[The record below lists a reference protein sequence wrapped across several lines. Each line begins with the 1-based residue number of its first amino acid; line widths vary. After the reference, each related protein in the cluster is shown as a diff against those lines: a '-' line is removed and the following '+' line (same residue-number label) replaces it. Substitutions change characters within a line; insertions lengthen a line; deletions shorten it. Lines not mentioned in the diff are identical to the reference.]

1 MALVLANRVQQTG
14 TANTTVSF
22 TLSGSITG
30 YQSFSVIG
38 NGNTT
43 YYSAID
49 TSSNWE
55 IGLGTYST
63 TGPTLTRTTV
73 LASSNSNTAVTFSGT
88 VTVWVDY
95 PANKTVIQDAS
106 GSLSPILL
114 VAGTAS
120 AAPLTLTSGTNL
132 TSAAAGSIEYDGSNF
147 YLTADTSQG
156 RNVIAATQQFYLSS
170 AGSALTGAT
179 QNYFGANSAA
189 SLAAAST
196 YDIDCYCYFL
206 KTTAG
211 TMQWIPTFSSAV
223 TVGHS
228 YLEYTPVTGF
238 TTSVITGS
246 MVTAEATQ
254 QTTTVLTHSATA
266 SLTSA
271 VYHVHKLRI
280 RVTTNLATN
289 FRLNGT
295 IGAGSITPQAG
306 SFYTVR
312 KVVSSAGNFVA

>member
-1 MALVLANRVQQTG
+1 MALVLANRVQQNG

-63 TGPTLTRTTV
+63 SGPTLTRTTV
-73 LASSNSNTAVTFSGT
+73 LASSNSNSAVTFSGT
-88 VTVWVDY
+88 VTVWVDL
-95 PANKTVIQDAS
+95 PAGKAVSLDANNNLPAVILA
-106 GSLSPILL
+106 
-114 VAGTAS
+114 AGTAS

-132 TSAAAGSIEYDGSNF
+132 TSAAAGSVEYDGSNF
-147 YLTADTSQG
+147 YTTPDTSQG
-156 RNVIAATQQFYLSS
+156 RNVIHAFQQFYLSA
-170 AGSALTGAT
+170 AGGALTGAT
-179 QNYFGANSAA
+179 QNYFGSTSAA
-189 SLAAAST
+189 SLAAGST
-196 YDIDCYCYFL
+196 YDIDCFCYFL
-206 KTTAG
+206 KTSSG
-211 TMQWIPTFSSAV
+211 TVQWIPTFSSAV

-246 MVTAEATQ
+246 MVTSEATQ
-254 QTTTVLTHSATA
+254 QTTTVLTHSATS
-266 SLTSA
+266 SLTTA

-280 RVTTNLATN
+280 RVTTNLACN
-289 FRLNGT
+289 FRLNNT
-295 IGAGSITPQAG
+295 IGTGSITPQAG

-312 KVVSSAGNFVA
+312 KVVTSAGNFVA